1 MEKSKTLLLTEAL
14 IECPSLTPHDAG
26 CQTIINEY
34 LKQLGFTVE
43 QYHDDD
49 VLNTWAVRGDSEP
62 LFIFVGHTDVVPTGP
77 LEQWSSHPFSPMI
90 RNGYLYGRGAADMK
104 SGIAAM
110 LTAINR
116 FIEKHNN
123 YHGSIGI
130 LITSDEEGHAI
141 NGTQKVVERLI
152 AKGIKINWCLV
163 GEPSSDKQ
171 VGDVIKNGR
180 RGSLSF
186 KLNILGKQ
194 GHIAYPHLAINPIH
208 TSAPIINELIAIE
221 WDKGDQYFQPTSFQI
236 SNIHA
241 GTGANNV
248 IPGNI
253 EIIANFRFSPAI
265 TIEKIQEKVTHLL
278 NKQGFEYHIDWKT
291 SAIPFI
297 TNKGILIDHCR
308 AAINEIT
315 GINTELSTNGG
326 TSDGR
331 FIAPM
336 GAEIIEL
343 GVCNATIHQIDECV
357 LIEDIDK
364 LSLIYE
370 RLLEKLFLNL

>member
-1 MEKSKTLLLTEAL
+1 MDKSATLSLTEAL

-34 LKQLGFTVE
+34 LKNLGFTVE

-49 VLNTWAVRGDSEP
+49 VLNTWALRGDSEP
-62 LFIFVGHTDVVPTGP
+62 LFVFVGHTDVVPTGP
-77 LEQWSSHPFSPMI
+77 LEQWSSHPFSPTI

-110 LTAINR
+110 LTAISR
-116 FIEKHNN
+116 FIENNKKHR
-123 YHGSIGI
+123 GSIGI

-141 NGTQKVVERLI
+141 NGTQKIVDRLI
-152 AKGIKINWCLV
+152 AKEIKINWCLV
-163 GEPSSDKQ
+163 GEPSSENQ

-208 TSAPIINELIAIE
+208 ISTPFINELIAIK
-221 WDKGDQYFQPTSFQI
+221 WDNGDQYFQPTSFQI

-253 EIIANFRFSPAI
+253 DVTANFRYSPAI
-265 TIEKIQEKVTHLL
+265 SVDNIKEKVTQVL
-278 NKQGFEYHIDWKT
+278 NKHGFEYTISWKN
-291 SAIPFI
+291 SAQPFI
-297 TNKGILIDHCR
+297 THKGVLIDQCR
-308 AAINEIT
+308 TAIKEITAINT
-315 GINTELSTNGG
+315 QLSTNGG

-331 FIAPM
+331 FIAPL

-370 RLLEKLFLNL
+370 KLLENLFLNL